1 MESNQVVFSK
11 NVVEFVTVGV
21 EYCRLLEQAIEY
33 SRTEFV
39 DRCVKLL
46 PLLYLK
52 ATLLPDS
59 VAENEEPAEEFVTE
73 EAYGMIANTVA
84 SILGSKDDYLVT
96 FHPEMKF
103 SDTAVIA
110 NISEDLADIY
120 QDIKNFTMV
129 YSIGYEPS
137 MNDALLTC
145 KENFAAFWGQKLAN
159 GLAALHNLR
168 FNEDELED
176 ETDSEK
182 EGQSDWFGHNQWESD
197 DIDQELKNWE

>member
-1 MESNQVVFSK
+1 MESKQVVFSK

-21 EYCRLLEQAIEY
+21 EYCRLLEQATEY
-33 SRTEFV
+33 TRVEFV

-52 ATLLPDS
+52 ATLLPDGITD
-59 VAENEEPAEEFVTE
+59 NEEPAEEFVTE
-73 EAYGMIANTVA
+73 EAYGLIANTIA

-110 NISEDLADIY
+110 NISEDLTDVY

-145 KENFAAFWGQKLAN
+145 RDNFAAFWGQKLVN
-159 GLAALHNLR
+159 GLGALHNLR
-168 FNEDELED
+168 YNEDEIED
-176 ETDSEK
+176 ESDSEK
-182 EGQSDWFGHNQWESD
+182 EAQSDWFGHSQWESD